1 MVSARSERFK
11 GGIMASKAVLY
22 VSSLGK
28 TRKIANYIAKGL
40 NADVFDLKKQRSVDI
55 SKYDHIIFGTG
66 IHAGR
71 PYGAL
76 VDFLTENKDRMSG
89 KKTSL
94 FLSCMYDGEKGETQ
108 LKNVSSELGIND
120 AFFFHGKGEKNGEK
134 MERSVDIFIE
144 EMRKR

>member
-1 MVSARSERFK
+1 
-11 GGIMASKAVLY
+11 MASKAVLY
-22 VSSLGK
+22 TSGLGK

-40 NADVFDLKKQRSVDI
+40 NADVFDLKKQMSVDI
-55 SKYDHIIFGTG
+55 SRYDHIIFGTG
-66 IHAGR
+66 IHAGK

-76 VDFLTENKDRMSG
+76 VDFLAKNKDQLHG
-89 KKTSL
+89 KKMSL
-94 FLSCMYDGEKGETQ
+94 FLSCMYDGEKGEAQ

-134 MERSVDIFIE
+134 MEKSVDTFIE